1 MKVIAQDND
10 TIDALCWRH
19 LGRTA
24 GVVEETL
31 KINGNISRKGIFLK
45 AGTVVELPSLSK
57 KEAPVQSVKLWG

>member
-1 MKVIAQDND
+1 MKVIAQDGD
-10 TIDALCWRH
+10 TIDALCWQH

-31 KINGNISRKGIFLK
+31 KINRNISRKGVFLK
-45 AGTVVELPSLSK
+45 AGTEVELPSLNK